1 MDKRLEL
8 TEEQKLAIENYAKA
22 CRELKA
28 ANVKAVYRVDELYF
42 LNGNNI
48 TDINFVDYVEQE
60 DDNEEIVELD
70 FDKLPCYDYP
80 YDFAVGLHDEPS
92 FAVKLQ

>member
-48 TDINFVDYVEQE
+48 TEINFVDYVEQE
-60 DDNEEIVELD
+60 NDNEEIVELE
-70 FDKLPCYDYP
+70 FDELPYYE
-80 YDFAVGLHDEPS
+80 YS
-92 FAVKLQ
+92 Y

>member
-8 TEEQKLAIENYAKA
+8 TDEQKLAIENYAKA
-22 CRELKA
+22 CRELKST
-28 ANVKAVYRVDELYF
+28 NVKAIYRVDELYF

-60 DDNEEIVELD
+60 DDNEEIVELE
-70 FDKLPCYDYP
+70 FDKLTCYDCP
-80 YDFAVGLHDEPS
+80 CDFAVGFHDEPS

>member
-48 TDINFVDYVEQE
+48 TEINFVDYVEQE

-70 FDKLPCYDYP
+70 FDERPCYDDP
-80 YDFAVGLHDEPS
+80 YDFAVGLHDEQS

>member
-48 TDINFVDYVEQE
+48 KDINFVDYVEQE

-80 YDFAVGLHDEPS
+80 YDFAVGLHDEQS

>member
-8 TEEQKLAIENYAKA
+8 TDEQKLAIENYAKA

-48 TDINFVDYVEQE
+48 TEINFVDYVEQE
-60 DDNEEIVELD
+60 DDNEKIVELD
-70 FDKLPCYDYP
+70 FDGLPCYDYP
-80 YDFAVGLHDEPS
+80 YDFAVGVSDEKS

>member
-48 TDINFVDYVEQE
+48 TEINFVDYVEQE
-60 DDNEEIVELD
+60 DDNEEIVELQ
-70 FDKLPCYDYP
+70 FDELPCYDYP
-80 YDFAVGLHDEPS
+80 YDFAVRTS
-92 FAVKLQ
+92 R

>member
-48 TDINFVDYVEQE
+48 TEINFVDYVEQE
-60 DDNEEIVELD
+60 DDNEEIVELQ
-70 FDKLPCYDYP
+70 FDELPCYDYP
-80 YDFAVGLHDEPS
+80 YDFAVGLHDEQN

>member
-8 TEEQKLAIENYAKA
+8 TEEQKLAIENYEKA
-22 CRELKA
+22 CKVLKA

-42 LNGNNI
+42 INGNNVNG
-48 TDINFVDYVEQE
+48 INFVDDVEQE

-70 FDKLPCYDYP
+70 FDELHCYDYP
-80 YDFAVGLHDEPS
+80 YDFAVGFHDEQS

>member
-48 TDINFVDYVEQE
+48 TDINFVNYVEQE
-60 DDNEEIVELD
+60 DDNEEIVELN
-70 FDKLPCYDYP
+70 FDELPCYDYP
-80 YDFAVGLHDEPS
+80 YDFAVGLSDEPS